1 MGAAI
6 KETDTLYTTCTYIS
20 LMNKRISKKVHEIFD
35 RNRYIAQSR
44 YALSCYLQTCLGEL
58 VKKIPI
64 TSDIFPQRPSG
75 SQRSRILLSVFH
87 DGPSPD
93 PSQYGSPADVVTSGC
108 FLLISDL
115 RRFEREARNLVPDFD
130 MG

>member
-1 MGAAI
+1 M
-6 KETDTLYTTCTYIS
+6 YP
-20 LMNKRISKKVHEIFD
+20 KRPSHDSWSIFD
-35 RNRYIAQSR
+35 RTRDIPQSR
-44 YALSCYLQTCLGEL
+44 YALSIVLPQTCLGEL

-75 SQRSRILLSVFH
+75 SQRSRISLSVFH